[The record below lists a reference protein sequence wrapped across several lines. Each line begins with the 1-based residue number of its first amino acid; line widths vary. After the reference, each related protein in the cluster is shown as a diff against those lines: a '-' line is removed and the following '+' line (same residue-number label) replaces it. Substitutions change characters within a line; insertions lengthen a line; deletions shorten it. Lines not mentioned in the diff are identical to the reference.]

1 MFGRGITV
9 RRFISNYHAGLPWY
23 QCGPKSARNGAMVR
37 IAPVLVPHLR
47 TGSVDLWVDAANG
60 NDAADGRTRA
70 TAFRTIQKAADL
82 AKEKTGVFIGAYCVN
97 PATGEILGIEV
108 IPGVEISSFD
118 GKSELHILGY
128 CVRWQ
133 DAAFNQRLATLR
145 ESRHRRNPLIIERL
159 REAGLDVTYEEVR
172 ALAGTESVGRPHI
185 AQLLMQKKYVTSAKE
200 AFDRYLAEG
209 RLAYVARELPTPAE
223 AISWIREAKG
233 VAVLAH
239 PTWVKESSEGLRT
252 CVTTLKEAG
261 LGGIEVHYSTHSKS
275 QTAGYLDLAH
285 RLDLLITGGSDF
297 HGPGEAENVELGRV
311 ARLPADLLPVWHRFV

>member
-1 MFGRGITV
+1 MSRIDLHLHTTHSDGSLRPSDVLALARQANVSALAITDHDITTGI
-9 RRFISNYHAGLPWY
+9 PE
-23 QCGPKSARNGAMVR
+23 AM
-37 IAPVLVPHLR
+37 
-47 TGSVDLWVDAANG
+47 
-60 NDAADGRTRA
+60 
-70 TAFRTIQKAADL
+70 
-82 AKEKTGVFIGAYCVN
+82 
-97 PATGEILGIEV
+97 ATGEILGIEV

-239 PTWVKESSEGLRT
+239 PTWVKESGEGLRT

-297 HGPGEAENVELGRV
+297 HGLTKPDIEVGSGRGDLKVNPSLLAPLKEAATRI
-311 ARLPADLLPVWHRFV
+311 